1 MGDAIACCAFPFQIL
16 YIASSLGIFLGL
28 AVLGI
33 YMMLKSWNYNVD
45 TFNLIPL
52 ISLSW
57 SVFMASL
64 AVLTFPSLMNME
76 LAPKNVK
83 EYNIVV
89 CDTVGFVLVF
99 ATTKLLPFLID
110 ELQFHG
116 CMLHGTMHAN

>member
-1 MGDAIACCAFPFQIL
+1 
-16 YIASSLGIFLGL
+16 
-28 AVLGI
+28 
-33 YMMLKSWNYNVD
+33 
-45 TFNLIPL
+45 
-52 ISLSW
+52 
-57 SVFMASL
+57 MASL

-116 CMLHGTMHAN
+116 CMFFLCMFLFASFCLFGALLILLQVPETKNKTHEQIMESLQ